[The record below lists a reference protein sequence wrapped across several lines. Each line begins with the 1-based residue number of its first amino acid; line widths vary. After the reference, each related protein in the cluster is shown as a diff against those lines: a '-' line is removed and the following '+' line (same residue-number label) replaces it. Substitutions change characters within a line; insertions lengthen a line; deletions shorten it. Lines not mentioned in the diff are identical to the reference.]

1 MYQSLS
7 SGTLKCVEVFHFG
20 LAIGRCEVIVD
31 FGIQVAD
38 NNPSSIRVPTH
49 MVMSLGR
56 GYSTSSVSQTIGRAT
71 GNGKSVLQ
79 ENGFDC
85 VRVLTTH
92 NDLILCTKMRN
103 YMKEISDRMNHGD
116 TLEQAVS
123 WI

>member
-1 MYQSLS
+1 
-7 SGTLKCVEVFHFG
+7 
-20 LAIGRCEVIVD
+20 VIVD
-31 FGIQVAD
+31 FGMRVAH
-38 NNPSSIRVPTH
+38 NKPSSTRVPTH
-49 MVMSLGR
+49 MVMSLGQ

-92 NDLILCTKMRN
+92 NDLVLCTKMRS
-103 YMKEISDRMNHGD
+103 YMKEISDRMYNGD

-123 WI
+123 WS